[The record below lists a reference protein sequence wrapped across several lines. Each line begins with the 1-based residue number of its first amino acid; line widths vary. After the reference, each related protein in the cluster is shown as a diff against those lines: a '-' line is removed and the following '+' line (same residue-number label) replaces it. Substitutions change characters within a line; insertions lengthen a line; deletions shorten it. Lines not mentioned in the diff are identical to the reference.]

1 MSADRLDGLRE
12 EVRRLIPS
20 DIEITSIELEGP
32 LVVVYTKDFDKFSE
46 NNNITKVLATELKKR
61 FEIRPDPK
69 TLEAT
74 DEVEEMIRKKI
85 PEEAEVTGLFFDYDT
100 GVVTVEAINPG
111 AIIGK
116 NGQQLNDLKKDTG
129 WHVKSVRSP
138 PIPSKTINDVRGYI
152 RYARDERA
160 EILKRIGRR
169 ISRPT
174 YDVGEQ
180 YVRMT
185 ALGGFRQVGRSATL
199 LMTKHSKI
207 LIDCGLDPSS
217 DATPYFGVP
226 EIQPLSDLDAV
237 VITHAH
243 MDHCGLLPA
252 LFKYGFDGPV
262 YCTPPTRDLMALL
275 QLDSI
280 KLMFGEGKKIPFD
293 AKSVRDEI
301 LHVIPLGYE
310 KTTDISPD
318 VRLTFYNAGHIL
330 GSSIAHFNIG
340 NGFHNVAFT
349 GDTKFEKTWLF
360 NQAANKFI
368 RLESIVVE
376 STYGGRNDMQP
387 SRMDASK
394 EMFDLLKQ
402 AADSNGKVLI
412 PVFAVGR
419 SQEVMLVIEELMR
432 SGRLPKMPVYLDGM
446 IWEATAIHTAYP
458 EYLNTSLKTQIFQ
471 QNENPFLSPIFKRVE
486 TSEMREVICHSPD
499 PCIVLATSGMMT
511 GGPVMEYFKE
521 WCDDPN
527 TWLLFVGYQSENS
540 IGRTIQRGRKDI
552 SLNDRGK
559 TLNLEIK
566 MNVETVDGFSGHS
579 DRKQLMKYISML
591 EPKPS
596 KIIVG
601 HGEDRKCVDFA
612 SSLYQKYRIET
623 KAPLNLET
631 IRLK

>member
-1 MSADRLDGLRE
+1 MSGDRFDGLRE
-12 EVRRLIPS
+12 EIKRLVPS
-20 DIEITSIELEGP
+20 DIQISSIEFEGP
-32 LVVVYTKDFDKFSE
+32 LVVIYTKDFDKFSE
-46 NNNITKVLATELKKR
+46 NNSITKVLATQLRKR

-69 TLEAT
+69 TLEST
-74 DEVEEMIRKKI
+74 DEVEEKIRAMI
-85 PEEAEVTGLFFDYDT
+85 PEEANVTGLFFDYDT

-116 NGQQLNDLKKDTG
+116 GGQQLNDMKKETG
-129 WHVKSVRSP
+129 WNVKTVRSP

-169 ISRPT
+169 IARPT
-174 YDVGEQ
+174 IEGGEQ
-180 YVRMT
+180 FVRMT

-199 LMTKHSKI
+199 LMTKESKI

-226 EIQPLSDLDAV
+226 EIQPLSDIDAI

-252 LFKYGFDGPV
+252 LFKYGYDGPV

-280 KLMFGEGKKIPFD
+280 KLIYGEGKKIPFD
-293 AKSVRDEI
+293 AKNVRDEI
-301 LHVIPLGYE
+301 LHVIPIGYE

-360 NQAANKFI
+360 NQACNKFI

-376 STYGGRNDMQP
+376 STYSGRNHMQP
-387 SRMDASK
+387 SRMDASR

-419 SQEVMLVIEELMR
+419 SQ
-432 SGRLPKMPVYLDGM
+432 
-446 IWEATAIHTAYP
+446 
-458 EYLNTSLKTQIFQ
+458 
-471 QNENPFLSPIFKRVE
+471 
-486 TSEMREVICHSPD
+486 
-499 PCIVLATSGMMT
+499 
-511 GGPVMEYFKE
+511 
-521 WCDDPN
+521 
-527 TWLLFVGYQSENS
+527 
-540 IGRTIQRGRKDI
+540 
-552 SLNDRGK
+552 
-559 TLNLEIK
+559 
-566 MNVETVDGFSGHS
+566 
-579 DRKQLMKYISML
+579 
-591 EPKPS
+591 
-596 KIIVG
+596 
-601 HGEDRKCVDFA
+601 
-612 SSLYQKYRIET
+612 
-623 KAPLNLET
+623 
-631 IRLK
+631 

>member
-368 RLESIVVE
+368 RL
-376 STYGGRNDMQP
+376 
-387 SRMDASK
+387 
-394 EMFDLLKQ
+394 
-402 AADSNGKVLI
+402 DS
-412 PVFAVGR
+412 
-419 SQEVMLVIEELMR
+419 
-432 SGRLPKMPVYLDGM
+432 
-446 IWEATAIHTAYP
+446 
-458 EYLNTSLKTQIFQ
+458 
-471 QNENPFLSPIFKRVE
+471 
-486 TSEMREVICHSPD
+486 
-499 PCIVLATSGMMT
+499 
-511 GGPVMEYFKE
+511 
-521 WCDDPN
+521 
-527 TWLLFVGYQSENS
+527 
-540 IGRTIQRGRKDI
+540 
-552 SLNDRGK
+552 
-559 TLNLEIK
+559 
-566 MNVETVDGFSGHS
+566 
-579 DRKQLMKYISML
+579 
-591 EPKPS
+591 
-596 KIIVG
+596 
-601 HGEDRKCVDFA
+601 
-612 SSLYQKYRIET
+612 
-623 KAPLNLET
+623 
-631 IRLK
+631 